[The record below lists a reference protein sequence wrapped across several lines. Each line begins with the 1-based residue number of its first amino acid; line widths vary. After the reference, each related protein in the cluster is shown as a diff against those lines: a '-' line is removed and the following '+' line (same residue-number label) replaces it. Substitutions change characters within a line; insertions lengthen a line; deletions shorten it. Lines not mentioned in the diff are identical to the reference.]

1 MAFFRKEAPLLRP
14 GAASG
19 TNYGTAAS
27 PPPASRPRRR
37 SAVVV
42 ALFSSLGGFLFG
54 VDIGYISGVQV
65 MASFR
70 DDLND
75 GESMDDTT
83 MGMIT
88 AIFAL
93 GALAAA
99 SPPASEALMRA
110 MSRRGAIVV
119 AAATFC
125 VGATIQGMSP
135 NVPSVLVGRFVSGA
149 SIGVLSSHVPVYM
162 SELAAADERGKLVAL
177 YQLAITLGIMVAF
190 WLNFFLRDA
199 RHGWRISVLAQLLP
213 GAVLA
218 VGMTGMPLSPRAL
231 VAQKRRDEA
240 IKVLQE
246 IRPSGANVDAEL
258 REMEVAHAEE
268 MATGEATWAQ
278 FCSGP
283 VAKIAAVGVTSMLL
297 QQLGG
302 MNVFMFYGPRVC
314 EAIGLSGFLFT
325 AIAGVVNFVATFPA
339 ILLVDRYGRARLL
352 QCSAVGMM
360 VACAGLAM
368 VGNFAMVCR
377 TALDADTDTDID
389 LFFRTA
395 PVADSAG
402 QGEAK
407 CVIESPPA
415 KYTAA
420 ACIFFF
426 IANFAYGWG
435 PVPWVL
441 CSEIFPTKYRAK
453 GIGLTTSCS
462 WLSTFIIGYF
472 PPMLI
477 SAIGFNT
484 FWVFFVFN
492 VAALGFALWLPET
505 RGRSLEQVTAVF
517 YRKFENAPS
526 KTAAFKQPPD

>member
-1 MAFFRKEAPLLRP
+1 MPEAPPLLRP
-14 GAASG
+14 GAASRA
-19 TNYGTAAS
+19 NYGTAA
-27 PPPASRPRRR
+27 PPPPEGKPRPR
-37 SAVVV
+37 SAFVV

-54 VDIGYISGVQV
+54 VDIGYISGVEV

-75 GESMDDTT
+75 GNLMDDTT

-93 GALAAA
+93 GALVAA

-110 MSRRGAIVV
+110 MSRRGAIVA

-125 VGATIQGMSP
+125 VGATAQGVSF

-162 SELAAADERGKLVAL
+162 SELAAAEERGKLVAL

-190 WLNFFLRDA
+190 WLNFFLRDT

-213 GAVLA
+213 GCVLA
-218 VGMTGMPLSPRAL
+218 IGMTGMPLSPRGL
-231 VAQKRRDEA
+231 VTRKRRTEA
-240 IKVLQE
+240 LKVLQE
-246 IRPSGANVDAEL
+246 IRPSGADVDLEL
-258 REMEVAHAEE
+258 REIEASHAEE
-268 MATGEATWAQ
+268 MAMGEATWAQ

-283 VAKIAAVGVTSMLL
+283 VAKIGAVGVTSMLL
-297 QQLGG
+297 QQLSG

-339 ILLVDRYGRARLL
+339 ILLVDRYGRARLM
-352 QCSAVGMM
+352 QFSAVGMA
-360 VACAGLAM
+360 VACAGLAL
-368 VGNFAMVCR
+368 VGNVAMVCH
-377 TALDADTDTDID
+377 A
-389 LFFRTA
+389 A
-395 PVADSAG
+395 PHGVG
-402 QGEAK
+402 QGEQQ

-420 ACIFFF
+420 ACVFFF

-441 CSEIFPTKYRAK
+441 CSEIFPTQYRAK
-453 GIGLTTSCS
+453 GVGLTTSCS
-462 WLSTFIIGYF
+462 WLGTFIIGYF

-477 SAIGFNT
+477 SSIGFNT
-484 FWVFFVFN
+484 FWVFFCFN

-517 YRKFENAPS
+517 YRKFERLPS
-526 KTAAFKQPPD
+526 KGATSKQPSD